1 MESQLLLIGTK
12 NIINKIFNYI
22 ILITRMNKKQNILVT
37 GGAGYIGAHIVE
49 LLVKTKANIIII
61 DNLVTGRKKLLNKK
75 AKFIKEDIKNKT
87 SLIKIINDYEINSII
102 HLAGSLNVSEAEKN
116 KKKYYKNNVEG
127 TLNLVNAC
135 KNSTVKNIIFSSSCS
150 VYGNIKG
157 SVNEKMRPNPQGYY
171 ALTKYKAEEIIKK
184 FSKKY
189 NYKYGIL
196 RYFNVAGASPSG
208 KIGEIE
214 TSHGHLIKNI
224 AIQSLKKKPVISIYG
239 NDYKTKDGTCV
250 RDYIH
255 VSDLATIHIMALKYI
270 NKNSKSLILN
280 CGYGK
285 PYSVLDIAN
294 IFKIKKKNAQI
305 SFKKR
310 RPGDIA
316 EVYSNTKKIDKILK
330 LKAKYDNL
338 ENILDSAYKW
348 EKIIKKFNL
357 N

>member
-1 MESQLLLIGTK
+1 MS
-12 NIINKIFNYI
+12 
-22 ILITRMNKKQNILVT
+22 KKQNILIT
-37 GGAGYIGAHIVE
+37 GGAGYIGSHIVE
-49 LLVKTKANIIII
+49 LLIKNKANIIVI
-61 DNLVTGRKKLLNKK
+61 DNLVTGHKKLLNKK
-75 AKFIKEDIKNKT
+75 AIFFKEDIRNK
-87 SLIKIINDYEINSII
+87 LAIKKIINDYEISSII
-102 HLAGSLNVSEAEKN
+102 HLAGLLNISESEKN
-116 KKKYYKNNVEG
+116 KKEYYNNNVEG
-127 TLNLVNAC
+127 TLNLVNSC
-135 KNSTVKNIIFSSSCS
+135 KNTFVKKIIFSSSCS
-150 VYGNIKG
+150 IYGNVKG
-157 SVNEKMRPNPQGYY
+157 AVNEKRKPNPQSYY

-224 AIQSLKKKPVISIYG
+224 SIQSLKKKPIISIYG

-255 VSDLATIHIMALKYI
+255 VSDLADIHIKTLNHI

-280 CGYGK
+280 CGYGR
-285 PYSVLDIAN
+285 PYSVLEIAN
-294 IFKIKKKNAQI
+294 IFKKKNKNTQI
-305 SFKKR
+305 NYKNR

-330 LKAKYDNL
+330 FKPKYDNL
-338 ENILDSAYKW
+338 EYILNSARMW
-348 EKIIKKFNL
+348 EKRLILK
-357 N
+357 

>member
-1 MESQLLLIGTK
+1 
-12 NIINKIFNYI
+12 
-22 ILITRMNKKQNILVT
+22 MNKKENILVT
-37 GGAGYIGAHIVE
+37 GGAGYIGSHIVE
-49 LLVKTKANIIII
+49 LLIKTKSNIIII
-61 DNLVTGRKKLLNKK
+61 DNLVTGHKKLLNKK
-75 AKFIKEDIKNKT
+75 AKFIKVDIKNKT
-87 SLIKIINDYEINSII
+87 LITKIINDYEISSII

-127 TLNLVNAC
+127 TLNLVKAC
-135 KNSTVKNIIFSSSCS
+135 KNSFVKNIIFSSSCS
-150 VYGNIKG
+150 VYGNVKG
-157 SVNEKMRPNPQGYY
+157 SVNEKMKPSPQSYY

-255 VSDLATIHIMALKYI
+255 VSDLATIHIIALKYI

-294 IFKIKKKNAQI
+294 IFKIKKKNTQI
-305 SFKKR
+305 RFKKR

-316 EVYSNTKKIDKILK
+316 EVYSNTKKINKILK
-330 LKAKYDNL
+330 LKVKYDNL

-348 EKIIKKFNL
+348 EKKINSI
-357 N
+357 